1 MSDSSY
7 GLNAHL
13 PLPKAERRGIALCLS
28 GGGYRAG
35 LFHLGA
41 LRRLNELGVLSKVD
55 TITSVSGGSI
65 FAAQIAGHLART
77 PGAWGQ
83 PGGPV
88 ADFDGAIA
96 APMRELATRDIRT
109 RAVLTR
115 LKPWNWLSQ
124 NAQIDTLAA
133 ELANG
138 PAGAK
143 ITDLPKRPRLVICS
157 TDVRFREQW
166 TFDSGTGK
174 LGGQAAGYAPLG
186 TWTIARAAA
195 SSSCVPIVFSPM
207 RVSEQLAPGEY
218 DGADRAELVAQIDLS
233 DGGVYDNLG
242 VEPVWR
248 DHEVVLVSDAAPSF
262 KPDPHVGRLW
272 SEIRYAVTLL
282 EQATEVRK
290 RWLIANFLRGDLEG
304 TFWGIGSL
312 PGHYLYDPGVQVYP
326 EALIRDEI
334 SQVRI
339 DLDPFSEGER
349 AVLENHGYLMAD
361 IAVHAHALQLIAAG
375 SPAPQVPYP
384 DWMDAGRAADALR
397 ESHLTKLFAR
407 GWR

>member
-7 GLNAHL
+7 GFNAYL
-13 PLPKAERRGIALCLS
+13 PRPKAERRGIALCLS

-65 FAAQIAGHLART
+65 FTAQIAGHLAQNRN
-77 PGAWGQ
+77 AWGQ

-88 ADFDGAIA
+88 AGFEEAIA

-109 RAVLTR
+109 RAVLTK
-115 LKPWNWLSQ
+115 LKPWNWFSQ

-133 ELANG
+133 ELADG

-143 ITDLPKRPRLVICS
+143 LTDLPGRPRLVICS
-157 TDVRFREQW
+157 TDVCFRQQW
-166 TFDSGTGK
+166 AFDSGTGK
-174 LGGQAAGYAPLG
+174 VGGQASGYAPLG
-186 TWTIARAAA
+186 GWTIARAAA
-195 SSSCVPIVFSPM
+195 SSSCVPVVFSPM
-207 RVSEQLAPGEY
+207 RVSEHLGQGDYQGP
-218 DGADRAELVAQIDLS
+218 DRAELVPKIDLS
-233 DGGVYDNLG
+233 DGGVFDNLG

-248 DHEVVLVSDAAPSF
+248 DHELVLVSDAAPSF
-262 KPDPHVGRLW
+262 KPDPHVGPLW
-272 SEIRYAVTLL
+272 SQIRYAVTLL
-282 EQATEVRK
+282 EQATDVRK
-290 RWLIANFLRGDLEG
+290 RWLIASFLRGDLEG
-304 TFWGIGSL
+304 TFWGIGSR
-312 PGHYLYDPGVQVYP
+312 PANYPYDPGVPLYP
-326 EALIRDEI
+326 EELIRDAI

-361 IAVHAHALQLIAAG
+361 IAVHAHAPQLVAG
-375 SPAPQVPYP
+375 GKAPQVPFP
-384 DWMDAGRAADALR
+384 DWMDAGRAAEALR
-397 ESHLTKLFAR
+397 ESHRTKLFAR
-407 GWR
+407 GWRW